1 MASKITAVDAFAPPQ
16 PYALAAAEEQHGGK
30 DIVSGDG
37 DDHGDHGGHSS
48 STAGGGHDDD
58 GHSVA
63 IAPTRVPEWI
73 CDIIEKVF
81 KIRKRKTTVEVR
93 EFVPWWMVLYCTR
106 LDISRPHSP
115 PKMECFCGVVQFISC
130 LYVLPV
136 VPFQLKRVGY
146 DETASIVATTVT
158 CAIGSIVS
166 SFLTDMPL
174 IIAPP
179 TSVSIFLAVSMQQAN
194 LDKDLGCAAVILSGA
209 GLVVIGAVPP
219 VARFIS
225 KVRCVFVSFVVIC

>member
-1 MASKITAVDAFAPPQ
+1 MRT
-16 PYALAAAEEQHGGK
+16 LL
-30 DIVSGDG
+30 
-37 DDHGDHGGHSS
+37 SS
-48 STAGGGHDDD
+48 LST
-58 GHSVA
+58 S
-63 IAPTRVPEWI
+63 P
-73 CDIIEKVF
+73 
-81 KIRKRKTTVEVR
+81 
-93 EFVPWWMVLYCTR
+93 
-106 LDISRPHSP
+106 P

-136 VPFQLKRVGY
+136 VPFQMKRVGY

-158 CAIGSIVS
+158 CAIGSIAS

-194 LDKDLGCAAVILSGA
+194 FDKDMGCASVILSGA
-209 GLVVIGAVPP
+209 GLVVIGALPP

-225 KVRCVFVSFVVIC
+225 KVCVFFCLWLFSFITLSFPLLPPRS